1 MSQHQ
6 QQAALP
12 AIILGVNGQQ
22 CTHTH
27 AGQQGYRPNQGRLSG
42 NPITGWRSFTT
53 RQQETFSM
61 CAPYLTFLPHYHSA
75 HMLSVDLCSYGEAS
89 HLSDADG
96 GSSRN
101 VN

>member
-61 CAPYLTFLPHYHSA
+61 CTVLNFPPP
-75 HMLSVDLCSYGEAS
+75 LSFCTYAL
-89 HLSDADG
+89 G
-96 GSSRN
+96 GCMSLRRSQPL
-101 VN
+101 V